1 VWVAS
6 RSLTYNPK
14 PAGYWGRRRE
24 VMDALALSRLQ
35 FAVTAMFHF
44 IFVPLTL
51 GLSIMVAYMESRYVS
66 TNDAMYLKMTKFW
79 GKLFL
84 INFALGVVTGI
95 TMEFQFGMNW
105 AEYSKYVG
113 DIFGAPLAIE
123 ATVAFF
129 LESSFIGLWI
139 FGWNKVS
146 KKVHALSIWLVAIA
160 TNLSALWILLANGW
174 MQHPVGFV
182 LRNGRAEM
190 VDFTA
195 MLTNGYGLAEFF
207 HTVVSGYVVAA
218 FFVMGISAWH
228 LLKKSSVPFFKASF
242 RMAAS
247 FGLASTLLVLIA
259 GDFQAAQVAGT
270 QPAKFAAMESVWDTQ
285 KAAPLNLLVMPD
297 VADEKNSTEVAGI
310 PGLLSFLA
318 FHDSGAEI
326 KGLKDFSKEDRPPI
340 LPTFISFRAMT
351 ALGMLFI
358 LLSLVALII
367 ARRDKLE
374 SSHGFLK
381 LMFFA
386 MFLPYIAAQLG
397 WIVAEVGRQPWI
409 VYGVLKT
416 ADAVSKAVSPVQV
429 WASLIGFTLV
439 YGLLAFV
446 DIYLL
451 TKFAKK
457 GPDDDLSV
465 LIASSRTQGV

>member
-1 VWVAS
+1 
-6 RSLTYNPK
+6 
-14 PAGYWGRRRE
+14 
-24 VMDALALSRLQ
+24 MDTLALSRLQ

-51 GLSIMVAYMESRYVS
+51 GLSILVAYMESRYVS
-66 TNDAMYLKMTKFW
+66 TNDVMYLKMTKFW

-84 INFALGVVTGI
+84 INFALGIVTGI

-139 FGWNKVS
+139 FGWNRVS
-146 KKVHALSIWLVAIA
+146 KKVHALSIWLVALA
-160 TNLSALWILLANGW
+160 TNMSALWILLANGW
-174 MQHPVGFV
+174 MQHPVGYV

-190 VDFTA
+190 VDFMA
-195 MLTNGYGLAEFF
+195 LITNVYGLTKFF
-207 HTVVSGYVVAA
+207 HTLFSGYVVAA
-218 FFVMGISAWH
+218 FFVMGISAYHILRKGH
-228 LLKKSSVPFFKASF
+228 LPFFKASF
-242 RMAAS
+242 RMAAA
-247 FGLASTLLVLIA
+247 FGLASSLLVFIV
-259 GDFQAAQVAGT
+259 GDFHASEVAGT
-270 QPAKFAAMESVWDTQ
+270 QPAKFAAMESVWNTQ
-285 KAAPLNLLVMPD
+285 KAVPLYLLVAPD
-297 VADEKNSTEVAGI
+297 AAKEKNIIEAAGL

-326 KGLKDFSKEDRPPI
+326 KGLKEFTKEDRPPV
-340 LPTFISFRAMT
+340 LPTFLSWRLMVV
-351 ALGMLFI
+351 LGMLFI
-358 LLSLVALII
+358 LLSLVALVI

-374 SSHGFLK
+374 RSPAFLK
-381 LMFFA
+381 LMLFA
-386 MFLPYIAAQLG
+386 LPLPYIAAQLG

-409 VYGVLKT
+409 VYGIMKT
-416 ADAVSKAVSPVQV
+416 SDAVSKSVSPVQV
-429 WASLIGFTLV
+429 IVSLIGFTLL